1 MGTVMGG
8 GGGDSSEFFVGGM
21 VCRFSRS
28 KKSYF
33 LQSYSD
39 LALAVKKVDSATHG
53 INLFIPKINLFKSV
67 IIGFPNSYPLD
78 RDLSNGW
85 CYPAFKQLGPV
96 F

>member
-1 MGTVMGG
+1 MSG
-8 GGGDSSEFFVGGM
+8 GGGDSSEFFVGGI
-21 VCRFSRS
+21 VCCFSRS

-39 LALAVKKVDSATHG
+39 LALAVKKVDSAAHG
-53 INLFIPKINLFKSV
+53 INLFPADRA